1 MVLRVGSNLS
11 WSCWFATRSCCC
23 VLFDNGCLLC
33 SEVAC
38 VAFVASTMPL
48 VSFRSGGHFLGTT
61 PRQPPWPGPWSPHAA
76 GLGWCAAKGVGLT
89 PPLHRTFCPSKSAH
103 NPIIARFQCFFP
115 ICGPCMAPC
124 SVPHPLDGR
133 SATMTWCQVRHQK
146 MPACSMSLHVYN
158 IPPLLLT
165 PRDASLA
172 SLLTTAH
179 HLTNKGMPT

>member
-33 SEVAC
+33 SQVAC
-38 VAFVASTMPL
+38 VAFVAPTMPL
-48 VSFRSGGHFLGTT
+48 ISFRSGGHFLGTT
-61 PRQPPWPGPWSPHAA
+61 PRQPPWPGPGRLMQQGWGGVQLKAWGSHPPYIVPFALPSPHTTQSSPGFSVSSLSVDLA
-76 GLGWCAAKGVGLT
+76 W
-89 PPLHRTFCPSKSAH
+89 P
-103 NPIIARFQCFFP
+103 
-115 ICGPCMAPC
+115 PC

-179 HLTNKGMPT
+179 HLTNKGTPT